1 MQRKSRELSRLHK
14 NTIKE
19 INVMCILTVDKCA
32 PVRYNTRKFSK
43 EENMMT
49 GTYVTMNG
57 MSNCCTT
64 SAVGTSSARILNIMG
79 TALLAVSI
87 LIIRLLL
94 L

>member
-1 MQRKSRELSRLHK
+1 
-14 NTIKE
+14 
-19 INVMCILTVDKCA
+19 
-32 PVRYNTRKFSK
+32 
-43 EENMMT
+43 MMT